1 MSAAENL
8 KKLLDEIGNRARLVA
23 VTKTHSPELIK
34 PLIATGQLDLG
45 ENKVQEMLDK
55 MPELSPEVKWHMIG
69 HLQTNKVKFI
79 APFVHLIHSLDS
91 LKLAAEISKHAQK
104 NKRVIDCLLQI
115 HVAEEPSKFG
125 VGPEEVDKFLDEF
138 QAKNFPGIRIC
149 GIMTMATFTDDTARV
164 RKEFRLAKSIFDRL
178 KNREADTLRMDILSM
193 GMTQDYTLALEEG
206 ATMLRVGSKIF
217 GARN

>member
-1 MSAAENL
+1 
-8 KKLLDEIGNRARLVA
+8 
-23 VTKTHSPELIK
+23 
-34 PLIATGQLDLG
+34 
-45 ENKVQEMLDK
+45 MLDK
-55 MPELSPEVKWHMIG
+55 MPELSPEVKLHMIG

-138 QAKNFPGIRIC
+138 QAKNFPGILIC